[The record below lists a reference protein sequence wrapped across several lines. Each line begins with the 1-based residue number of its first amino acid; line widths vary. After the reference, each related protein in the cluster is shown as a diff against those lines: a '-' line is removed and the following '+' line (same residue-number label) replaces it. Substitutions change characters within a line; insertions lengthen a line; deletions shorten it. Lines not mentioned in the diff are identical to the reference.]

1 MQSRSSSVD
10 GTDRVHGKKT
20 MGNGKDRTKGEVG
33 LSTYLETFRSFK
45 IISYLLCWLCGWSQ
59 LNTRYP
65 QGLKNYLKITVGFN
79 WGVCKL
85 FYTFLSIQKIHQ
97 NRSHAFDTFHD
108 RWQQTTDATTLTHH
122 QPCWMSYTFFSSSLL
137 LFEQPARLQR

>member
-1 MQSRSSSVD
+1 MVVSASVGIWVTRDLGLAMGSR
-10 GTDRVHGKKT
+10 
-20 MGNGKDRTKGEVG
+20 MGRARADKKDRYVTQ
-33 LSTYLETFRSFK
+33 F
-45 IISYLLCWLCGWSQ
+45 
-59 LNTRYP
+59 P